1 MGWDTT
7 DDMMLY
13 VVAGSGHLD
22 VTTKYC
28 IFPHHNLRGH
38 GDVQKTRYHDGKRYG
53 GSTDKPCT
61 FNIPRKHPA
70 SWLSPVLNAED
81 EEKCQGMGRCRGI
94 TSSAGECGQLV
105 TMCVQRWQY
114 QERDMTDQANE
125 TASIWPNDPQESC
138 SIP

>member
-1 MGWDTT
+1 
-7 DDMMLY
+7 
-13 VVAGSGHLD
+13 
-22 VTTKYC
+22 
-28 IFPHHNLRGH
+28 
-38 GDVQKTRYHDGKRYG
+38 
-53 GSTDKPCT
+53 
-61 FNIPRKHPA
+61 
-70 SWLSPVLNAED
+70 
-81 EEKCQGMGRCRGI
+81 MGRCRGI